1 VNDGAGANEAD
12 PGNDLCRN
20 PGVIASVLACQ
31 LVGKQ
36 GEHGGTHAD
45 EQVGAQSGRAMF
57 RLALQTNQ
65 SAESCRQQQLPK
77 IAQSGSH
84 VILFSIDFAGF

>member
-36 GEHGGTHAD
+36 GEHGGPHAD
-45 EQVGAQSGRAMF
+45 EQVGAQSSRSMF
-57 RLALQTNQ
+57 RLALQTNP
-65 SAESCRQQQLPK
+65 SAEKR
-77 IAQSGSH
+77 
-84 VILFSIDFAGF
+84 VTGFTSRFTNGPYGASFRRGHA